1 MVENSSMKTLVHSEA
16 RIGME
21 LSNTNTQQILQFLQL
36 LQQAGSIST
45 THSLGYDNSESSSSG
60 PVLSTETFK
69 EADTNNEVDSDND
82 FDEEFFVE
90 EIRKYPCIWDTKC
103 RGYKDGTKKQ
113 NAWSQLCRLFNK
125 EGRLIFIII

>member
-1 MVENSSMKTLVHSEA
+1 
-16 RIGME
+16 ME
-21 LSNTNTQQILQFLQL
+21 LSSTNTQQILQFLQL
-36 LQQAGSIST
+36 QQQAGSIST
-45 THSLGYDNSESSSSG
+45 TNSLGYQNSESPSPG
-60 PVLSTETFK
+60 PVFSTETFK
-69 EADTNNEVDSDND
+69 GADTNNEVDSDND

>member
-1 MVENSSMKTLVHSEA
+1 M
-16 RIGME
+16 
-21 LSNTNTQQILQFLQL
+21 Q
-36 LQQAGSIST
+36 QQAGSIST
-45 THSLGYDNSESSSSG
+45 TNSLGYQNPESPSPG
-60 PVLSTETFK
+60 PVFSTETFK
-69 EADTNNEVDSDND
+69 GADTNNEVDSDND

-113 NAWSQLCRLFNK
+113 NAWSQLCRLFNQ

>member
-1 MVENSSMKTLVHSEA
+1 MKHVLEWNYSEA

-21 LSNTNTQQILQFLQL
+21 LSSTNTQQILQFLQL
-36 LQQAGSIST
+36 QQQAGSIST
-45 THSLGYDNSESSSSG
+45 THSLGYDNSESPSSG
-60 PVLSTETFK
+60 PVFSTETFK
-69 EADTNNEVDSDND
+69 GADTNNEVDSDND